1 MSCINGTSPIDINIS
16 NVINNCDL
24 KCSYNYDYSNANP
37 VITNNGDYLSLS
49 YENTNTD
56 KVSYN
61 ADTLYVQEIRIY
73 APSLH
78 SYNSQKT
85 DAEMII
91 VHNSGIGLRE
101 LLVCIPIKNTNA
113 NTSSSTLL
121 TTIISTA
128 SIATPSSGLSTTL
141 NTTEFN
147 LNTFI
152 LSNKPFYS
160 YTGTLPY
167 QPCNSNANFV
177 VYSVAN
183 GNIDITTDTLSTLTS
198 IITPNVYD
206 VKTGGQLFY
215 NPKGANTNSLSGGGV
230 GNNEIYIDCQPTGV
244 SDEQEEVVVQSYT
257 TTPITFSSVVNN
269 QYFQIFFF
277 IFVILIIIFGF
288 YFIIHKTVGDKIE
301 MPKISKMSYKM

>member
-16 NVINNCDL
+16 NIINNCDL
-24 KCSYNYDYSNANP
+24 KCSYNYNYSNANP
-37 VITNNGDYLSLS
+37 VIQNNGDYLSLS
-49 YENTNTD
+49 YENTSTD

-61 ADTLYVQEIRIY
+61 AADLYVKEIRIY

-91 VHNSGIGLRE
+91 VHNSNIGLRE

-113 NTSSSTLL
+113 NTNSSSLL
-121 TTIISTA
+121 SSIVSTA
-128 SIATPSSGLSTTL
+128 SVATPSSGLSTTL

-147 LNTFI
+147 LNTF
-152 LSNKPFYS
+152 LLNATPFYS

-177 VYSVAN
+177 VFSVSN
-183 GNIDITTDTLSTLTS
+183 GNIDITTDTLNTLTS
-198 IITPNVYD
+198 IITANVYD

-215 NPKGANTNSLSGGGV
+215 NPKGANSGISAGGT

-257 TTPITFSSVVNN
+257 TTPITFNDIITN
-269 QYFQIFFF
+269 QYFQIIFF
-277 IFVILIIIFGF
+277 IFIILIIIFGF
-288 YFIIHKTVGDKIE
+288 YFIIHKTTGDKVE
-301 MPKISKMSYKM
+301 MPTFMKKS